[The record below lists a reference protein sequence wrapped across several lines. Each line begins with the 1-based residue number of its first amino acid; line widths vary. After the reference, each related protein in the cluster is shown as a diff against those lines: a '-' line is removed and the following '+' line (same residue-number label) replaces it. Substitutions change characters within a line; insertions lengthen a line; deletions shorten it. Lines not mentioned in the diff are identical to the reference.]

1 MSGAN
6 WTQAEYDERIARLKL
21 PPAPAEAPTVAQLC
35 ISCAGAC
42 DKSKLR
48 SVQAVCSQCGNHGI
62 VWEIPG
68 PTSPPAKAKG
78 RMPWSQP
85 MNATECTYDAH
96 LRNCADPNRLIADP
110 VRWWDFQPI
119 TILLGPDCRFTPDF
133 LVLYSDD
140 RLELHDTKG
149 AKKIKVGKRAGEKTF
164 WAEED
169 ARIKARVTA
178 AQFPIPIYFVWS
190 LGDGSWGK
198 KGFGE

>member
-21 PPAPAEAPTVAQLC
+21 PPAPAEAP
-35 ISCAGAC
+35 
-42 DKSKLR
+42 
-48 SVQAVCSQCGNHGI
+48 
-62 VWEIPG
+62 IPA
-68 PTSPPAKAKG
+68 PAKAKG

-85 MNATECTYDAH
+85 MNSTERAYDAYLLT
-96 LRNCADPNRLIADP
+96 LRVAGE

-119 TILLGPDCRFTPDF
+119 SIVLGPNCRFTPDF

-149 AKKIKVGKRAGEKTF
+149 AKKIKIGKRAGEKTF

-178 AQFPIPIYFVWS
+178 AQFVIPIYFVWS
-190 LGDGSWGK
+190 FGDGSWGK